1 MSNQSESNAAGA
13 LQTGTKVAL
22 IVAAG
27 FLATA
32 AYFFMTPTHFLGK
45 DGGIFGCGSP
55 MSPNDSQLG
64 KSQCTM
70 IETVARD
77 RALLFLALALI
88 TALLGFLLFGTD
100 GKRAPRAPRTRL
112 EDEHLDDDDDDDD
125 ALEAPRSTERG
136 SGRRRMGGSRASS
149 PRARERGL
157 DEDIDEDDDID
168 DAPARKRMASVGRPR
183 LDDGDEMI
191 EREEPAETVT
201 TGRKTRTR
209 LVESDERPARRRLGD
224 EDEPRER
231 RRKGRYDDDAFDS
244 VRD

>member
-32 AYFFMTPTHFLGK
+32 VYFFMTPTHFLGK

-55 MSPNDSQLG
+55 MSPNESELG
-64 KSQCTM
+64 KSQCSM

-100 GKRAPRAPRTRL
+100 GKRAPREPRTRL
-112 EDEHLDDDDDDDD
+112 EDEHPDDDDDDDD
-125 ALEAPRSTERG
+125 AIETPRSTERG
-136 SGRRRMGGSRASS
+136 PGRRRLGGSRASS
-149 PRARERGL
+149 PRARERDL
-157 DEDIDEDDDID
+157 DEDDDID
-168 DAPARKRMASVGRPR
+168 EDEAPARQRMASVGRPR
-183 LDDGDEMI
+183 FDETDEVI
-191 EREEPAETVT
+191 ERDEPAETVT
-201 TGRKTRTR
+201 SGRKRRTR
-209 LVESDERPARRRLGD
+209 LVEADERPVRRRLGD
-224 EDEPRER
+224 EDEPREP